1 MRTNAVS
8 VLGALILGVVVTLT
22 VVVLANGRPAMAQL
36 NRNNFPTGP
45 ISTITPAV
53 QPQVGSQPLAVTALD
68 PTHFVV
74 ASREPRLVT
83 QIGREGQAQNM
94 LLTVVTY
101 YTVRNGQLVGIES
114 AKAPTGY
121 RVVNIEE

>member
-1 MRTNAVS
+1 MRTNPVS
-8 VLGALILGVVVTLT
+8 TLGALALGFVAALACVVMV
-22 VVVLANGRPAMAQL
+22 NGRPANAQL
-36 NRNNFPTGP
+36 NRLPNGP

-53 QPQVGSQPLAVTALD
+53 QPQMAAQPLAISGLD
-68 PTHFVV
+68 TTHFVV

-83 QIGREGQAQNM
+83 QVGREGTAQNM

-101 YTVRNGQLVGIES
+101 YTVRGDRLIGIES